1 MQEWMLLG
9 LLPLGF
15 VLASVFDGNDGEDEG
30 DSAVNEVAGGDDD
43 DELQGTAQVDRIEAG
58 AGDDAISGFGGG
70 DTVLGGD
77 GDDDISGSSGTQRDY
92 IDAGAGDDQVRYVGD
107 HSTVIGGAGD
117 DELTHLGET
126 GAGLIVEGGTGDDTL
141 GGTGQLDGGEGSDLL
156 FHSYGT
162 TRMTGGEG
170 ADIFATAETLREGH
184 AVVTDFDIAQDRI
197 VLNGVTEA
205 DLQDGL
211 VRITRTTTLDG
222 VTELVLGD
230 PDNPLMIL
238 HDAGELTAESFP
250 QGFEAEGTT
259 MTGTAGDDHL
269 QPGAI
274 SWGSNLGNWQHLLVD
289 EIEGGDGDDYITG
302 EHISGYLGHQT
313 LGGGAGDDQ
322 VRGGVGSDLIDGG
335 TGNDVLR
342 DTDEGYLFDGRDTV
356 LAEDD
361 DTLIGGDGHDSIFG
375 SGGNDSLS
383 GGAGDDQLND
393 GYVVQ
398 DIGSN
403 QYALVADGAAT
414 LDGGAGDDTLTLS
427 DGDLATLGA
436 GADVAYVE
444 WADDLPGTNG
454 EAVVLTDFR
463 SGEDVVHLM
472 LRAPDGTPVPVLR
485 SWLAEDGS
493 GMNIGF
499 EGQDQPV
506 AFLQGTT
513 ALAQGDVT
521 VAVLQDVRNIVWAP
535 TA

>member
-15 VLASVFDGNDGEDEG
+15 ALASLFDGSDGEDESG
-30 DSAVNEVAGGDDD
+30 SAANEIAGSDDD
-43 DELQGTAQVDRIEAG
+43 DALQGTAQADRIDAG
-58 AGDDAISGFGGG
+58 AGDDAIWGFGGN

-92 IDAGAGDDQVRYVGD
+92 IDAGAGDDRVRHVGD

-126 GAGLIVEGGTGDDTL
+126 GAGLTVEGGTGDDTL
-141 GGTGQLDGGEGSDLL
+141 GGTGQLDGGEGNDLL

-170 ADIFATAETLREGH
+170 ANVFATADALREGN
-184 AVVTDFDIAQDRI
+184 AVVTDFNVAQDRI
-197 VLNGVTEA
+197 ALNGVTEA

-211 VRITRTTTLDG
+211 VRMTRITTPDG
-222 VTELVLGD
+222 ATDLVLGD
-230 PDNPLMIL
+230 PANPLMVL
-238 HDAGELTAESFP
+238 HDVSELTAESFP
-250 QGFEAEGTT
+250 QGFVTEGTT

-269 QPGAI
+269 QPGPI
-274 SWGSNLGNWQHLLVD
+274 SGGFDLGNWQHLLVD
-289 EIEGGDGDDYITG
+289 EIQGGDGDDYITG
-302 EHISGYLGHQT
+302 ENISGYLGHQT
-313 LGGGAGDDQ
+313 LGGGAGDDH
-322 VRGGVGSDLIDGG
+322 VRGGFGGDLIDGG
-335 TGNDVLR
+335 TGDDVLR
-342 DTDEGYLFDGRDTV
+342 DTDEGYLSDGRDTV

-375 SGGNDSLS
+375 SGGHDSLS
-383 GGAGDDQLND
+383 GGAGDDRLND

-398 DIGSN
+398 DLGN
-403 QYALVADGAAT
+403 GRHALVADGAAT
-414 LDGGAGDDTLTLS
+414 LDGGAGNDTLTLS
-427 DGDLATLGA
+427 DGDLATLGT

-444 WADDLPGTNG
+444 WADELPGTNG

-472 LRAPDGTPVPVLR
+472 LRAPEGTAAPALR

-493 GMNIGF
+493 GLNIGF

-521 VAVLQDVRNIVWAP
+521 VAVLHDVPNIVSVA
-535 TA
+535 AA